1 MPAGPIG
8 SSWVADSWEDTAW
21 EANSWADLAEI
32 LESGDHLNDRMLTYL
47 RFLYSSE
54 AALTPLVL
62 QYLEDE
68 VVDNDYTAAF
78 KQLISAATEFTT

>member
-21 EANSWADLAEI
+21 EANSWADLTEL

-54 AALTPLVL
+54 EALTPLIL

>member
-21 EANSWADLAEI
+21 EANSWADLTELLA
-32 LESGDHLNDRMLTYL
+32 SGDHLNDRMLTYL

-54 AALTPLVL
+54 EALTPLIL

-78 KQLISAATEFTT
+78 RQLIVAATEFTT